1 MNPRE
6 SLLELINVFLSGQD
20 RSMEVVSQ
28 IEAVAIDYF
37 LDSDVYEIL
46 SEPLSLYRP
55 GEGLPYVNEEEMAE
69 SLEEA
74 RRALVDNAD
83 GNE

>member
-6 SLLELINVFLSGQD
+6 SLLKLIDVFLSGQD
-20 RSMEVVSQ
+20 RSMQIVSQ
-28 IEAVAIDYF
+28 IEAVTIDYF

-46 SEPLSLYRP
+46 SEPVSLYRP
-55 GEGLPYVNEEEMAE
+55 GEGLPYMDEEEMAE

-74 RRALVDNAD
+74 RRALVD
-83 GNE
+83 GTGGSE

>member
-6 SLLELINVFLSGQD
+6 SLLKLIDEFLSGQD
-20 RSMEVVSQ
+20 RSMQIVSQ
-28 IEAVAIDYF
+28 IEAVIIDYF

-46 SEPLSLYRP
+46 SEPVSLYRP
-55 GEGLPYVNEEEMAE
+55 GEGLPYTDEEEMAE

-74 RRALVDNAD
+74 RRALVDGTD
-83 GNE
+83 GSE

>member
-1 MNPRE
+1 M
-6 SLLELINVFLSGQD
+6 Q
-20 RSMEVVSQ
+20 VVSR

-69 SLEEA
+69 ALEEA
-74 RRALVDNAD
+74 RRALVDNTD

>member
-1 MNPRE
+1 M
-6 SLLELINVFLSGQD
+6 Q
-20 RSMEVVSQ
+20 VVSQ

-37 LDSDVYEIL
+37 LESDVYEIL

-74 RRALVDNAD
+74 RRALLDNVDDVDNPD

>member
-20 RSMEVVSQ
+20 RSMQVVSR

-69 SLEEA
+69 ALEEA
-74 RRALVDNAD
+74 RRALVDNTD

>member
-20 RSMEVVSQ
+20 RSMQVVSR

-69 SLEEA
+69 ALEEA
-74 RRALVDNAD
+74 RRALVDNTD
-83 GNE
+83 GDE

>member
-20 RSMEVVSQ
+20 RSMQVVSQ

-74 RRALVDNAD
+74 RRALVDNTD

>member
-6 SLLELINVFLSGQD
+6 SLLKLIDVFLSGQD
-20 RSMEVVSQ
+20 RSMQIVSQ
-28 IEAVAIDYF
+28 IEAVTIDYF

-46 SEPLSLYRP
+46 SESVSLYRP
-55 GEGLPYVNEEEMAE
+55 GEGLPYMDEEEMAE

-74 RRALVDNAD
+74 RRALVD
-83 GNE
+83 GTGGSE